1 MKGSICMPP
10 KPKFTREEIIEMLG
24 HDFVAMLVHIKTGQ
38 MNQPTIHPVQK
49 TEE

>member
-1 MKGSICMPP
+1 MPP